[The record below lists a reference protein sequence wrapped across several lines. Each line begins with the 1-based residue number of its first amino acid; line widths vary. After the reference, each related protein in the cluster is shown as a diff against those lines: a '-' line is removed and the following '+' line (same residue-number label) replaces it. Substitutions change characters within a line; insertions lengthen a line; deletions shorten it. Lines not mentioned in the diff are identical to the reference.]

1 MELTIEISGNNLND
15 IFKLEC
21 VKSISK
27 MPDGNLCV
35 SCFSDMMEGS
45 TLAFAGDKLTQVEPQ
60 HWIIIKNN
68 NNE

>member
-27 MPDGNLCV
+27 MPDGNFCV

-45 TLAFAGDKLTQVEPQ
+45 TLAFAGDKLAQVEPQ
-60 HWIIIKNN
+60 HWIITKNN
-68 NNE
+68 DNE